1 MGYRTYEAD
10 KYGRITVY
18 PSLDSGRGKSPGI
31 LRKLMKRLLES
42 VNSMGKNNSGR
53 PNV

>member
-18 PSLDSGRGKSPGI
+18 PSLSSDRGKSPGI
-31 LRKLMKRLLES
+31 LRKLMKKLMDS
-42 VNSMGKNNSGR
+42 FSSSPKNNTNR
-53 PNV
+53 LNV